1 MALVHRDKRVY
12 LYQTKREAGRRTTR
26 YVARGPEA
34 EALAAALEAVRI
46 AAAQERFSFQQK
58 SQAEIGPM
66 LKLDAEI
73 DRICE
78 GIELLARAILIV
90 AGFHNLK
97 GKLRRKRYGR
107 QARRNRNRRQ
117 SPSAGSQD
125 QSR

>member
-1 MALVHRDKRVY
+1 
-12 LYQTKREAGRRTTR
+12 
-26 YVARGPEA
+26 VARGQEA
-34 EALAAALEAVRI
+34 EALAAALDAART
-46 AAAQERFSFQQK
+46 AAALDRLSLQQK
-58 SQAEIGPM
+58 TNAETDSM

-107 QARRNRNRRQ
+107 QTTRNRNRRQ
-117 SPSAGSQD
+117 SANAGSEG
-125 QSR
+125 

>member
-1 MALVHRDKRVY
+1 MALVRRDKRVY

-34 EALAAALEAVRI
+34 EALAAVLEAART
-46 AAAQERFSFQQK
+46 AAAQERFSLRQK
-58 SQAEIGPM
+58 TQAEIDSM

-90 AGFHNLK
+90 AGFHTHK
-97 GKLRRKRYGR
+97 GQLRRKRYGR
-107 QARRNRNRRQ
+107 TTTIRLR
-117 SPSAGSQD
+117 SKSCS
-125 QSR
+125 SIKS